1 MTMKRLSLIHLANLA
16 FAGAAV
22 LIMALGWVL
31 YSAAHQSAA
40 STLWINHSLEVIQ
53 AIDDLNDEMSRAET
67 AQRSYLLSNG
77 EAFLAERD
85 RALARLNTLSTTIRQ
100 STSDNAAQQLRIA
113 QLGSLLAER
122 IAIMQVNG
130 QRLQLDGIG
139 ATRAI
144 VLAGIGQKS
153 EARVYDLTGQ
163 LKREELRNLGYQLAQ
178 GFYIARPMDAAC
190 LLDWTR
196 AYTQANQKAIV

>member
-1 MTMKRLSLIHLANLA
+1 MKRLSLIHLANLA

-53 AIDDLNDEMSRAET
+53 AIDDLNAEMSRAET

-130 QRLQLDGIG
+130 QRLQLDGIE

-196 AYTQANQKAIV
+196 DHTQANQKAIV